1 MSNRTFLKSAA
12 FVAVV
17 VLAAG
22 GAAAFG
28 IEPLEKGI
36 GREHERITRAAVS
49 DLDPKTL
56 DALAGRGEDPGA
68 VGSVDLLEAGP
79 EAHCD
84 NGDHLAEGTYPRT
97 EADAEAALAKCR
109 ALIVAELEGA
119 VGLAKGLIDASPESV
134 SLDACDFKRGTGGA
148 KCEVLTHLGR
158 ALHIAQDFYAYT
170 NWVDQPAPGPTGASN
185 PPGLGK
191 TGRSMWLDPRAQVPF
206 PKGLISGCTAQG
218 DLLNDCAYGSLVP
231 TFGFELGL
239 ERVTRGALDKGSG
252 PIGKGVGGI
261 GATPRGA
268 VNNNFRNAVK
278 IAIDDSRDKWAY
290 FKERVR
296 AVYGAE
302 GDKILCALSRDTFD
316 PAGCTKVAES
326 STVCTRRRARFV
338 DDPPSSTAGAV
349 EPSEAERV
357 EATPLV
363 ERLVRF
369 CQLEEAELTRDAV
382 INGGTATE
390 GRTFGKT
397 RALDLLATWNACPV
411 DGRNYLDIAG
421 PVNKETLK
429 KRQAGDKSSSRREL
443 LGTAYA
449 QCVLDARLQ
458 ELGK

>member
-1 MSNRTFLKSAA
+1 MSNRTILI
-12 FVAVV
+12 FVAAAT
-17 VLAAG
+17 LAAG

-28 IEPLEKGI
+28 IEAPDKGV
-36 GREHERITRAAVS
+36 GREHERITRAALH
-49 DLDPKTL
+49 DLEAKTL
-56 DALAGRGEDPGA
+56 DALAGRGDEPGA

-84 NGDHLAEGTYPRT
+84 NGDYLGGKYPRA
-97 EADAEAALAKCR
+97 EADAEAALTACR
-109 ALIVAELEGA
+109 SLIVAELEGA
-119 VGLAKGLIDASPESV
+119 VGLAKGLIDATAEGV
-134 SLDACDFKRGTGGA
+134 SLDTCDFKRGTGGA

-158 ALHIAQDFYAYT
+158 AFHIAQDFYAHT
-170 NWVDQPAPGPTGASN
+170 NWVDQPAEGPLSASN

-206 PKGLISGCTAQG
+206 PKGLISGCAAQG
-218 DLLNDCAYGSLVP
+218 DLTSDCAYGSLVP

-239 ERVTRGALDKGSG
+239 ERVKRSALDKGAG

-261 GATPRGA
+261 GTTPRGA
-268 VNNNFRNAVK
+268 INNNFRNAVK
-278 IAIDDSRDKWAY
+278 VAIDDTRDKWAY

-296 AVYGAE
+296 AVYGADGE
-302 GDKILCALSRDTFD
+302 KILCALSRDSSD
-316 PAGCTKVAES
+316 AAACAQVAVSSNACTS
-326 STVCTRRRARFV
+326 RRARFV
-338 DDPPSSTAGAV
+338 DDPPSSAGPV
-349 EPSEAERV
+349 EPSEAERA

-390 GRTFGKT
+390 GRTFAKG
-397 RALDLLATWNACPV
+397 RALELLATWNACPV
-411 DGRNYLDIAG
+411 DARDYLDIAG
-421 PVNKETLK
+421 PANKEALK
-429 KRQAGDKSSSRREL
+429 TRQAGDKATSRREL
-443 LGTAYA
+443 LGNAYA